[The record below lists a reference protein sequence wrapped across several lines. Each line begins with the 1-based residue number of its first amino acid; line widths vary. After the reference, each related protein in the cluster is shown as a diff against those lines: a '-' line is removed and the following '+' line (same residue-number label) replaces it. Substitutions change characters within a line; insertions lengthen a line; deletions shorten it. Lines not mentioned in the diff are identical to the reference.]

1 MDRQFKIMDT
11 ASTPT
16 AKKSFIA
23 RAFNTSVL
31 EKSRMAWVDYLRG
44 IAIILVVYRHSF
56 IGIERSNIA
65 VPSILQNANLMFYS
79 FRMPLFFILSGV
91 FVNASIGRK
100 SFGKLVYSKF
110 ELLIYPYFIWAT
122 IQITLQLLLS
132 KYTNAERTP
141 LDYLAIFYEPQALD
155 QFWYLPALFNCTI
168 VYLILKVKLHVPA
181 WAQIIIGIGLNM
193 LGPQLKAISMIADWM
208 NFYIYFA
215 LGDLCSS
222 LFFREGSQRFF
233 KNPYTL
239 LALTPV
245 FVATELWYLHR
256 LHGTGVLLFEYLAI
270 AIIGCFC
277 MIVLAFR
284 LQSWDIL
291 RWLRV
296 VGFHSLFIYVIHV
309 LVTSFTRT
317 ILTKFLGIHNPE
329 ILLVCCIF
337 FGVTIPIIFYNLLVK
352 DSILWFLF
360 TPKKPVKKT
369 TAPPSVATAN

>member
-1 MDRQFKIMDT
+1 
-11 ASTPT
+11 
-16 AKKSFIA
+16 
-23 RAFNTSVL
+23 
-31 EKSRMAWVDYLRG
+31 MAWVDYLRG
-44 IAIILVVYRHSF
+44 IAIILVVYRHTF

-65 VPSILQNANLMFYS
+65 VPSILQDANLMFYS

-110 ELLIYPYFIWAT
+110 ELLLYPYFIWAT
-122 IQITLQLLLS
+122 LQITLQLLLS

-141 LDYLAIFYEPQALD
+141 HDYLAIFYQPQALD

-181 WAQIIIGIGLNM
+181 WAQVIIGIGLNV
-193 LGPQLKAISMIADWM
+193 LGPQLKEISMIADWM

-239 LALTPV
+239 LAVTPV

-284 LQSWDIL
+284 LQSWNIL

-296 VGFHSLFIYVIHV
+296 IGFHSLFIYVIHV
-309 LVTSFTRT
+309 LVTSFTRM
-317 ILTKFLGIHNPE
+317 ILTKFLGIHHPV
-329 ILLVCCIF
+329 ILLVCGIF
-337 FGVTIPIIFYNLLVK
+337 FGVTVPIIFYNLLVK
-352 DSILWFLF
+352 DKVLWFLF
-360 TPKKPVKKT
+360 TPKRPVKKT
-369 TAPPSVATAN
+369 PAPPSPTLVISSDNA